1 MRDAQIALSRCSRR
15 RPSHGQAGVYDC
27 FQRER
32 GVRRGLQAARQCRP
46 VNVSAFAKASA
57 QCHRVLRMHSCAADF
72 LRRTSEQL
80 ILRILRR
87 IRLAG
92 KQKAVAEPDF
102 AFAAADDPSSGFDG
116 KKRLHLVVRQSAGY
130 AFSAL
135 SRWVRQHIKLP
146 CVGLKGNTPSPASIA
161 ATRASLFQT
170 ELCGFRNW
178 HPQFPLSRSLGLRSR
193 TRPNPAKSESFRIPF
208 FARLDV
214 PNRQAFRTKNI
225 SLRF

>member
-1 MRDAQIALSRCSRR
+1 M
-15 RPSHGQAGVYDC
+15 
-27 FQRER
+27 
-32 GVRRGLQAARQCRP
+32 
-46 VNVSAFAKASA
+46 NVSAFAKASA

-208 FARLDV
+208 LLGWM
-214 PNRQAFRTKNI
+214 FRTGRHFGQRTFPCVFDKNGKH
-225 SLRF
+225 SRVTAAGCHRASFALKAS